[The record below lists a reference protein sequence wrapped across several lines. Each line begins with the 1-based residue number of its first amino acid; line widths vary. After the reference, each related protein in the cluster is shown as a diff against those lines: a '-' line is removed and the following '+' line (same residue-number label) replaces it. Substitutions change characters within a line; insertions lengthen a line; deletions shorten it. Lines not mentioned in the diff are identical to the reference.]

1 MDLLNCLNRKH
12 IKLGMVVDFTNT
24 YRYYNYRVCRSKND
38 VSFFFSY
45 MFFIHLI
52 QQLCGRKN
60 KLKVI
65 AMVFTLKDLEN

>member
-45 MFFIHLI
+45 IFFIHLI
-52 QQLCGRKN
+52 QQLSGRKN